1 MTIPNDTTAKLI
13 GLAATGAA
21 MLGLSLEDALL
32 TDPAALSHY
41 IRTLT
46 GKPAP
51 ATATP
56 AEEDPAV
63 LTALNLPAAPVAAAA
78 NYPGAQPARLGR
90 PGEPIQLTEE
100 QAAAMDWEAL
110 CR

>member
-32 TDPAALSHY
+32 TDPAALSSY

-46 GKPAP
+46 GAQPAP
-51 ATATP
+51 ATP

-90 PGEPIQLTEE
+90 PGEPILLTEE
-100 QAAAMDWEAL
+100 QEAAMDWEAL

>member
-1 MTIPNDTTAKLI
+1 MTIPHDTTAKLI

-32 TDPAALSHY
+32 TDPAALSSY
-41 IRTLT
+41 IRALT
-46 GKPAP
+46 GAHQ
-51 ATATP
+51 P

-90 PGEPIQLTEE
+90 PGEPILLTEE